1 MRWPR
6 SWHPEDPAPH
16 RAAVFILPLIAHRLP
31 LPTPLIAPSPIPPL
45 KRYPESRCRGIT
57 AGLLERGL
65 EVRLRGLQSIIVLYE
80 CHWGNLR
87 RELTGDSLDHRIA
100 RYGDLASPK
109 RQRSGQLW
117 LGTQVSN

>member
-65 EVRLRGLQSIIVLYE
+65 EVRLRGLQSIIVFGLPPMPG
-80 CHWGNLR
+80 WRGPPSMPRAALGINGLK
-87 RELTGDSLDHRIA
+87 SLGRD
-100 RYGDLASPK
+100 
-109 RQRSGQLW
+109 W
-117 LGTQVSN
+117 